1 MIKNKLIPK
10 SFRKAFERSAYLL
23 LIGVITFAVISKKKK
38 LYKKVE
44 NAAISLI

>member
-10 SFRKAFERSAYLL
+10 SFRKAFEKSAYLL
-23 LIGVITFAVISKKKK
+23 LIGVIKFAVISKKK